1 MTLVSVQYLRGMA
14 ALMVVYFHIAYQWS
28 RASGHPI
35 GFPASLGSAG
45 VDVFF
50 VISGLIMWITTAG
63 GRMGPA
69 GFMTKRITRIV
80 PIYWLLTLLLTAVAV
95 ARPDL
100 LSTTKFDPAHLIA
113 SLLFVPWQHPNYA
126 VDNPMASFAPV
137 IIPGWTLNYE
147 MAFYLLFALFLL
159 VPMRRRFISVTS
171 TLILVVLAGYL
182 LEPGGRLKLYSDPI
196 ILEFCF
202 GIVIGRIYTSAFV
215 VAPIVSI
222 GLMTAG
228 MATLL
233 LMGIGGDLPRIISWG
248 LPAAMIV
255 AGAVLGEKNRGIHDF
270 MPLRLLGDASYSLYL
285 THVFTLTAATK
296 AWMFVTSRLYPGALT
311 GMLGSA
317 NGIFFAVFSFV
328 AAIAAG
334 VAFYKWVEAPII
346 GYFRKRGRNGP
357 FVAGRSAG
365 GQRTGVAPMRD
376 SGPDGA
382 PPVVPP

>member
-63 GRMGPA
+63 GRMGPSE
-69 GFMTKRITRIV
+69 FMAKRITRIV

-100 LSTTKFDPAHLIA
+100 LSTTRFDPAHLIA
-113 SLLFVPWQHPNYA
+113 SLVFVPWQHPNYA

-147 MAFYLLFALFLL
+147 MAFYLLFSLFLL
-159 VPMRRRFISVTS
+159 VPMRQRFLSVTS
-171 TLILVVLAGYL
+171 ALILVVLAGYV

-202 GIVIGRIYTSAFV
+202 GIIIGRIYTSAFV
-215 VAPIVSI
+215 VAPVVSI
-222 GLMTAG
+222 ALLAGGLA
-228 MATLL
+228 ALL
-233 LMGIGGDLPRIISWG
+233 LMGVGADVPRILGWG
-248 LPAAMIV
+248 VPAAMIV
-255 AGAVLGEKNRGIHDF
+255 SGAVLWEKYRGVRELV
-270 MPLRLLGDASYSLYL
+270 PLRILGDASYSLYL

-296 AWMFVTSRLYPGALT
+296 VWMFTIGRAYPGAVA
-311 GMLGSA
+311 GAFGSV
-317 NGIFFAVFSFV
+317 NGIMFAVFSFA
-328 AAIAAG
+328 AAITAG

-346 GYFRKRGRNGP
+346 GYFRKKGGKRA
-357 FVAGRSAG
+357 FVACRSTG
-365 GQRTGVAPMRD
+365 GQGT
-376 SGPDGA
+376 
-382 PPVVPP
+382 